1 MTAEPVPDSGDLHLP
16 LASGKWGQRLA
27 TAAAAYAL
35 GQKAYRWAKNKQGER
50 SFTVSV
56 YEHDAIYHHVQAWVL
71 ERMPAVHQRALIAE
85 TARRHDGRPTPSGP
99 EPARELRLFYDGS
112 RLQEVTIDGH
122 AVKVS
127 VDREAGGSGGDGEAS
142 EGSRMFRAAKVVF
155 TVSTVQARDAV
166 VAFLRSVADE
176 VEKAKRSPTLW
187 TASRWGDWN
196 STRGVPSR
204 PLESVVLE
212 AGQLEGL
219 VADLNAFL
227 AAEADYVRLG
237 IPWHR
242 GLVFHGPPGTGK
254 TSTAK
259 ALAGALRLD
268 VHYVP
273 LSDMAKDTDLN
284 NLIGR
289 VSERS
294 MLLLEDIDVVRAARD
309 RDDTEKG
316 LTLSGLLNVLD
327 GVMTP
332 HGLIT
337 VMTTNNLDALDP
349 ALLRPGRADRIEYLG
364 PLDDEQLARLVE
376 AMTGCR
382 RNLPRCP
389 DGLTAADV
397 VEIVKR
403 HIGSPEAAADAIC
416 EQLAVVRT
424 AA

>member
-1 MTAEPVPDSGDLHLP
+1 MTAPAPDSDSVSLP
-16 LASGKWGQRLA
+16 VAHGKWGQRLA
-27 TAAAAYAL
+27 TATAAYTL
-35 GQKAYRWAKNKQGER
+35 GQKAYKWAKNKQGER
-50 SFTVSV
+50 SYTVSV
-56 YEHDAIYHHVQAWVL
+56 YESDAIYHNVQAWVL
-71 ERMPAVHQRALIAE
+71 ERMPAMHQRALIAE
-85 TARRHDGRPTPSGP
+85 TARRHDSP
-99 EPARELRLFYDGS
+99 EPARELLLSYDGS
-112 RLQEVTIDGH
+112 RLQEVTIGGH

-127 VDREAGGSGGDGEAS
+127 VDREAGGPGGDNETV
-142 EGSRMFRAAKVVF
+142 EGARMFRQAKVVF
-155 TVSTVQARDAV
+155 TASTVQARDAV
-166 VAFLRSVADE
+166 VEFLRSVADE
-176 VEKAKRSPTLW
+176 AEKAKRSPTLW
-187 TASRWGDWN
+187 TANRWGDWT
-196 STRGVPSR
+196 STRGVPAR
-204 PLESVVLE
+204 PLESVALQ
-212 AGQLEGL
+212 AGQLESL

-242 GLVFHGPPGTGK
+242 GLVFYGPPGTGK

-259 ALAGALRLD
+259 ALAGAFRLD

-273 LSDMAKDTDLN
+273 LSDMAKDTDLH

-289 VSERS
+289 LSERS
-294 MLLLEDIDVVRAARD
+294 MLLLEDVDVVRAARD

-349 ALLRPGRADRIEYLG
+349 ALLRPGRADRVEYLG
-364 PLDDEQLARLVE
+364 YLDDEQLARLVQ
-376 AMTGCR
+376 AMTGYR

-397 VEIVKR
+397 VEVVKR

-416 EQLAVVRT
+416 QHFAVARS